1 MTRGPGRYT
10 LRRRNKHL
18 SRRHISIAMRTLQ
31 CYSRSIEPSD
41 RRTTLLKP
49 KFPLRRPKDHIPL
62 LPIHK
67 LPHVI
72 RPRLTRLLQIIHPLT
87 HEINILRPLLHL
99 PLHIRP
105 VPLILSLGRR
115 RRGASGGCLASFRE
129 RGMLR
134 VGSILRELP
143 L

>member
-1 MTRGPGRYT
+1 MTRGPARYT

-18 SRRHISIAMRTLQ
+18 SRRHTSIAMRALQ

-41 RRTTLLKP
+41 RRTTSLKP
-49 KFPLRRPKDHIPL
+49 KFSLRRPEDHIPL

-67 LPHVI
+67 LPHII
-72 RPRLTRLLQIIHPLT
+72 RPSLTRFLQIIHALP
-87 HEINILRPLLHL
+87 HKVDVLRPLLHL

-115 RRGASGGCLASFRE
+115 RGGAGRWGLASLRE
-129 RGMLR
+129 RSVLR